1 MTGLCTDFSPM
12 IITIQCRD
20 AEARDMVSK
29 MSGGGG
35 GGGGAQ
41 AYGYGAVPAYTATSS
56 ATPAYAA
63 ASAPPAPATP
73 VYAAAVVVAPAAS
86 SGISP
91 EIQQLVRPFFSL
103 CIFRLYD
110 DRILYL
116 L

>member
-29 MSGGGG
+29 MTGGGG

-41 AYGYGAVPAYTATSS
+41 AYGYGAVPAYTATAS

-91 EIQQLVRPFFSL
+91 EIQQLVRSFFSAMH
-103 CIFRLYD
+103 IS
-110 DRILYL
+110 IV
-116 L
+116 